1 MPHTLARFCV
11 VPLGIA
17 VHAHEQY
24 PYLGRFHGFL
34 QDAFVMALPPELELI
49 MRRLLTMP
57 PPEWEQPLL
66 DELCVVARSD
76 QALPEERALARLLV
90 FEGIRVNLTMVA
102 YRTHGH
108 FEGIGGCRRD
118 LDRVADKDL
127 ANLLAIPQ
135 SVDASTPYRPF
146 TTTVAAAIAHLRD
159 HVDGLRAAQKLID
172 ELRTACED
180 RARLEMLLRNADPVD
195 ATVLR
200 NHFDRAD
207 HHQPIPVGRL
217 PLEHP
222 LILDGFS
229 EDALNQRTSR
239 AIKKLEHAPRS
250 IVRRPHPISLAD
262 LICEGESPDA

>member
-1 MPHTLARFCV
+1 MGQGSTERSKPARYTPGAKVWMDGRLVDWDKAQIHV
-11 VPLGIA
+11 VSH
-17 VHAHEQY
+17 VVQY
-24 PYLGRFHGFL
+24 GSG
-34 QDAFVMALPPELELI
+34 
-49 MRRLLTMP
+49 
-57 PPEWEQPLL
+57 
-66 DELCVVARSD
+66 
-76 QALPEERALARLLV
+76 V

-102 YRTHGH
+102 YRPHGH